1 MSKRDSFFLSFSYL
15 PNRNFIPSFQE
26 RTKGIGIGKNNVSP
40 ILDYSAPSEIYVRF
54 EFYISS
60 SSTSPKITFQQGMK
74 FLVKSKVKHL
84 RVSGEATCN
93 NLKTRMDGTSM
104 PCVEPRQFWY
114 TDTTFASR
122 VRLFL
127 PSTLPRVSARLNNL
141 MLITRLWLR

>member
-26 RTKGIGIGKNNVSP
+26 RTKGIGIWKNNVSP

-93 NLKTRMDGTSM
+93 NLKIRMDGTSM
-104 PCVEPRQFWY
+104 PCVKTILIHRY
-114 TDTTFASR
+114 HICVTSST
-122 VRLFL
+122 V
-127 PSTLPRVSARLNNL
+127 PSIDSSSSFGTA
-141 MLITRLWLR
+141 